1 MSSFKKIALFFFL
14 SLGLV
19 FKAHSMDLEVIR
31 GNYLKAVSN
40 KEICRSMI
48 SQLSTTEIN
57 TIQLAYLGAF
67 QTIWAKHTANPFAK
81 LKTFN
86 KGKKNIELAVRTAP
100 SELEVRLIRLSIQ
113 KNSPS
118 FLGYNDHIAE
128 DTRVITANNKHIN
141 SALLKKM
148 ITDLT
153 GKK

>member
-1 MSSFKKIALFFFL
+1 MSSIKKIALFLFFSFCL
-14 SLGLV
+14 T

-48 SQLSTTEIN
+48 SHLSTTEIN

-86 KGKKNIELAVRTAP
+86 KGKKNIESAVRAAP

-118 FLGYNDHIAE
+118 FLGYNDHITE
-128 DTRVITANNKHIN
+128 DTKLIAANSKKIT

-153 GKK
+153 EKK